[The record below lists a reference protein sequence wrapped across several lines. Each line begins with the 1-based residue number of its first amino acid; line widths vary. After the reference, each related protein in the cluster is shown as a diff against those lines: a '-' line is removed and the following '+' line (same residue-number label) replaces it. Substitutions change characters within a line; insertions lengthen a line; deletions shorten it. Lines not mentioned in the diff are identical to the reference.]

1 MVRPRSPRP
10 PVLERTVLDFAVHLL
25 QEEIEPLAHFAAAG
39 EHGVELRGVRPQ
51 ADQLLG
57 DVAAVGQQGGF
68 LRQALRVHA
77 GAVAASRPV
86 FRADACGRRRRRPR
100 ESLPCGPPGRRT
112 FWQRCRISCA
122 DGGAF
127 PLAEGVEQD
136 QRFGGGFQNGLG
148 DRLFNLF
155 VAGGAQH
162 ARNAQGGVE
171 VRLAAQP
178 VDPGGVAKGLHVG
191 VEQRPVQRG
200 GGARRP
206 GEGNLDLHVA
216 ARHPALDDAADVVLQ
231 SVHFRGHA
239 AVHVQ
244 AAMVHALQ
252 GGDNLALLDV
262 SSHAGEARHAAQAH
276 KSTTDPAS
284 SN

>member
-1 MVRPRSPRP
+1 M
-10 PVLERTVLDFAVHLL
+10 
-25 QEEIEPLAHFAAAG
+25 QQEIEAFAHFAVAQ

-57 DVAAVGQQGGF
+57 DVAAVGQHGGF
-68 LRQALRVHA
+68 LRQALRVHGGAGEQVGQLFLETLVEGGA
-77 GAVAASRPV
+77 GARANLFHAGHQA
-86 FRADACGRRRRRPR
+86 ADALAT
-100 ESLPCGPPGRRT
+100 LPHFLR
-112 FWQRCRISCA
+112 

-127 PLAEGVEQD
+127 PLAEGVQQH
-136 QRFGGGFQNGLG
+136 QRFGDGFQNGLG
-148 DRLFNLF
+148 HFFFNLF

-162 ARNAQGGVE
+162 PRNAQGGVE

-178 VDPGGVAKGLHVG
+178 VDAGGVAKGLDVG

-206 GEGNLDLHVA
+206 GEGNLDLHMA
-216 ARHPALDDAADVVLQ
+216 ARHPALDDAANLVLQ
-231 SVHFRGHA
+231 SFQFLGHA

-252 GGDNLALLDV
+252 GRDNLALPDV
-262 SSHAGEARHAAQAH
+262 LSHAGEARHAAQAH
-276 KSTTDPAS
+276 RSTTVPAS

>member
-1 MVRPRSPRP
+1 MAAPASKSASFSLQTLVEGGAGAGANLFHAAHQIAD
-10 PVLERTVLDFAVHLL
+10 VL
-25 QEEIEPLAHFAAAG
+25 AALP
-39 EHGVELRGVRPQ
+39 H
-51 ADQLLG
+51 
-57 DVAAVGQQGGF
+57 F
-68 LRQALRVHA
+68 LR
-77 GAVAASRPV
+77 
-86 FRADACGRRRRRPR
+86 
-100 ESLPCGPPGRRT
+100 
-112 FWQRCRISCA
+112 

-148 DRLFNLF
+148 DLFFNLF

-178 VDPGGVAKGLHVG
+178 VEPGGVAKGLHVG

-216 ARHPALDDAADVVLQ
+216 ARHPALDDAAHVVLQ

-252 GGDNLALLDV
+252 GRDNLAPLDV
-262 SSHAGEARHAAQAH
+262 FSARGRSPSCCAD
-276 KSTTDPAS
+276 S
-284 SN
+284 